1 MMPWRSGS
9 DALLSPQQE
18 FKVVRDLKSCQDLEA
33 MREMA
38 LLLLGSW
45 QRSQS
50 LVLEL
55 MKKDLPVMTLD
66 DQQGRYST
74 F

>member
-1 MMPWRSGS
+1 M
-9 DALLSPQQE
+9 LSPQQE

-38 LLLLGSW
+38 LTLLASW
-45 QRSQS
+45 QRSQG

-55 MKKDLPVMTLD
+55 LRRDLPTMPSGDLR
-66 DQQGRYST
+66 GEEE
-74 F
+74 